1 MSGHKRGAVIYS
13 RYKLDQPTP
22 TGTCARRKVP
32 IPAPVIDMSPVPSR
46 SIAVAVAIAVARAAP
61 ALVLLASFA
70 NAAPM
75 RLDETP
81 TAPAQAPESRPEVPR
96 SATVFE
102 RVNATPRALNGDSSA
117 ARMAGPAGPAGQPNG
132 PEAKAASAVQPSA
145 EDTARATPMASER
158 ARAEAQRAQKG
169 AKPRPG
175 ALVDEGDD
183 LDPDLKGAAKA
194 ARQLLRDAMPW
205 TEPQE
210 GGTNGRGPD
219 VATPDGVGRG
229 GLYAG
234 SASEQYAAGAAGAAG
249 AAQRPGDP
257 NLVRDAI
264 KRVREVLEHPMT
276 WLVIA
281 LIAVGSA
288 GVSIAKRRAK

>member
-22 TGTCARRKVP
+22 TGACARRNVP

-46 SIAVAVAIAVARAAP
+46 SIAVAVAVAIAVARAAP

-117 ARMAGPAGPAGQPNG
+117 ARTAGPAGQSNG

-169 AKPRPG
+169 AKPKPG

-219 VATPDGVGRG
+219 VTTPDGVGRG

-234 SASEQYAAGAAGAAG
+234 SASEQYAAGAAG